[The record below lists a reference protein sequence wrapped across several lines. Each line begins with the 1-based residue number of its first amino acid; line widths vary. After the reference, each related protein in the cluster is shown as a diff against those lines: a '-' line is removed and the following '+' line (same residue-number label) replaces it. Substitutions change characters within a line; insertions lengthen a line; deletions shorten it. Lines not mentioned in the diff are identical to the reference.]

1 MQQMGGGSRYK
12 IRCLKPIFARG
23 ASVMSFYPVP
33 PVSATV
39 SGEGGLD
46 LASMV
51 VAVPFS
57 ALAWPVRDGSD
68 TDGRSAMVAAGAE
81 KITSGD
87 LVVWCKVVAVAP
99 AVVRRDGRVQ
109 AGGRPCEHARLGLL
123 EEQLDRMSGPGTI
136 ERVAAGFRPGGKVK
150 NNGRRE
156 MSVAFTLRA
165 TLLMTLLP
173 GASYREVMA
182 TLLGDL
188 LGVPWKRP
196 HTVPSGTVL
205 STWRTAIGPAPMLQL
220 QRLVLQAAVAGHRD
234 LPAGIEAGGG
244 LRVGAID
251 GTVTRM
257 SDTKANRAGF
267 GTAGKAGTGYP
278 QIRHLHISDAFSRD
292 TLAAPVG
299 PAGGDKAEAEQKLLD
314 RALREHPEVFTP
326 DRLWVMDRNFP
337 GVPRI
342 KAILGTGGHV
352 LIRVKSD
359 IRLPRIGGFAPD
371 GSYLATLSGGGTTLT
386 VRVIEYHV
394 TLAGTTTPELFCL
407 ITDLLDH
414 AEHPAPALAAAY
426 RWRWDGS
433 ETALREDKSTLHGAG
448 PGTGAMLRSAT
459 PDLIR
464 AEHAAWMT
472 ATELVHALRRVAATA
487 AAPFAKGPRAGQPV
501 QARDL
506 SFTTTRRTAI
516 ASIAAG
522 TATASLPATVRAAA
536 SRATLETIITSRVT
550 TDRHRHRDRKI
561 KTTQAFPHAS
571 QALATATVPA
581 VIHVCGATP
590 APTAS
595 DLRPPTPGTTT
606 PEKITHHAA

>member
-1 MQQMGGGSRYK
+1 
-12 IRCLKPIFARG
+12 
-23 ASVMSFYPVP
+23 VSFYPVSSVRAIP
-33 PVSATV
+33 TV
-39 SGEGGLD
+39 QFPGPDEG
-46 LASMV
+46 AVV
-51 VAVPFS
+51 VAVPVS

-68 TDGRSAMVAAGAE
+68 GDGRSALVVAGTGEIAR
-81 KITSGD
+81 GD
-87 LVVWCKVVAVAP
+87 LVVWCKIVAVAP

-109 AGGRPCEHARLGLL
+109 ADGRPCDHARLGVL

-136 ERVAAGFRPGGKVK
+136 DRVAAGVRPGGKVK
-150 NNGRRE
+150 GTGRRE

-173 GASYREVMA
+173 EAGYRDVMA

-188 LGVPWKRP
+188 LAVPWKRP
-196 HTVPSGTVL
+196 HAVPSGTVL
-205 STWRTAIGPAPMLQL
+205 STWRTAIGPQPMLEL
-220 QRLVLQAAVAGHRD
+220 QRLVLEAAVAEHRD
-234 LPAGIEAGGG
+234 MPAGIEVGGG

-257 SDTKANRAGF
+257 RDTLANRAEF
-267 GTAGKAGTGYP
+267 GTAGRAGTGYP

-314 RALREHPEVFTP
+314 RALSEHREVFTR

-342 KAILGTGGHV
+342 AAVLDTGGHV

-359 IRLPRIGGFAPD
+359 IRLPRVGPFAPD
-371 GSYLATLSGGGTTLT
+371 GSYLATLSGSGTTLT

-394 TLAGTTTPELFCL
+394 VLAGTTTPELFCL

-414 AEHPAPALAAAY
+414 LEHPADALAAAY

-433 ETALREDKSTLHGAG
+433 ETALREAKSTLHDAG
-448 PGTGAMLRSAT
+448 PGTGTMLRSAT
-459 PDLIR
+459 PALVR
-464 AEHAAWMT
+464 AEHAAWMV
-472 ATELVHALRRVAATA
+472 ATELLHALRRVAATI
-487 AAPFAKGPRAGQPV
+487 AAPFAKGPRAGQPA

-516 ASIAAG
+516 ASITAG
-522 TATASLPATVRAAA
+522 AATASLPATT
-536 SRATLETIITSRVT
+536 TLETITTSRVT

-561 KTTQAFPHAS
+561 KTAQAFPHAS
-571 QALATATVPA
+571 HALATATIPA

-590 APTAS
+590 
-595 DLRPPTPGTTT
+595 DTTT
-606 PEKITHHAA
+606 PEKITDYAA